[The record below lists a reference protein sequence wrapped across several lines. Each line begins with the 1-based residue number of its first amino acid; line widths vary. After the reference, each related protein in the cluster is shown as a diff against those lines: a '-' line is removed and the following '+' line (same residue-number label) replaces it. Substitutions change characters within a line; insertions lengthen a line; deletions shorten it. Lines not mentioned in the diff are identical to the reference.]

1 MPPLARATE
10 WATVQLDL
18 GDGPRTYRRELN
30 VMPQW
35 AGSCWYELRY
45 LDPTNDKYFCD
56 PDVERYWMGKD
67 PARPNETGGVDL
79 YVGGVEHAV
88 LHLLYSRFWH
98 KVLYDLGHVSSE
110 EPFRRLFNQGYIQ
123 AFAYTD
129 DRGIYVPADEVVEV
143 TPGTF
148 EYSGQAVNREYGKM
162 GKSLNNV
169 VTPDDVCERYG
180 ADTFRMYEMG
190 MGPMDMSR
198 PWQTRDVV
206 GSLRYLQRLWRLVV
220 SESTGETAV
229 VDVEPDDE
237 TATLLHRTIDG
248 VSTDYAGMAYNTA
261 IAKLIVLTNHLT
273 KSAAPAPRT
282 VAEALV
288 LMTAPLAPH
297 ISEEMWQRL
306 GHAESLAH
314 GPFPV
319 ADPARLVAEQ
329 VEYPIQ
335 VKGKVRSRVTVAADA
350 SAQDVERAAL
360 ADSRIVEILAG
371 TAPRKVVVVPGRMVS
386 IVP

>member
-1 MPPLARATE
+1 
-10 WATVQLDL
+10 
-18 GDGPRTYRRELN
+18 
-30 VMPQW
+30 
-35 AGSCWYELRY
+35 
-45 LDPTNDKYFCD
+45 
-56 PDVERYWMGKD
+56 
-67 PARPNETGGVDL
+67 
-79 YVGGVEHAV
+79 
-88 LHLLYSRFWH
+88 
-98 KVLYDLGHVSSE
+98 
-110 EPFRRLFNQGYIQ
+110 LFNQGYIQ